1 MLKDQSTSDKLFQ
14 GLLATLVWVL
24 RPFLTQRPED
34 WGYSVSKEV
43 LLRKSGEAELQGN
56 S

>member
-34 WGYSVSKEV
+34 WGYSVSKKV
-43 LLRKSGEAELQGN
+43 LPRKSEEGELQGH